1 MSLARIL
8 ATNLDTQTA
17 VISSARPSLFFI
29 RGPRSAVRLLRA
41 HQKRSSHLTSP
52 ETPNP
57 PNRVTLRGHTCYVVP
72 PTCSYPYPGV
82 TGSGH
87 VRHATLGGDGVRG
100 VQFMVDET
108 GRKTGVVIDLRKN
121 PELWEDLFDRALV
134 RKRKGEPRETF
145 DAVKRRL
152 VKTGKLSRRAS
163 A

>member
-41 HQKRSSHLTSP
+41 NQKSTSHFTSP

-72 PTCSYPYPGV
+72 PTCSSAQMTAVGV
-82 TGSGH
+82 
-87 VRHATLGGDGVRG
+87 AFGGEGLVPSRLE
-100 VQFMVDET
+100 VQ
-108 GRKTGVVIDLRKN
+108 
-121 PELWEDLFDRALV
+121 P
-134 RKRKGEPRETF
+134 
-145 DAVKRRL
+145 
-152 VKTGKLSRRAS
+152 
-163 A
+163 